1 MAMAIDGYECT
12 VCGDCK
18 PVCPTGSIV
27 LQGGLYVI
35 DADSC
40 NECADLGEPRCL
52 GVCPVDFCIQPLD
65 D

>member
-12 VCGDCK
+12 VCGDCE

-27 LQGGLYVI
+27 FRDDHYAI
-35 DADSC
+35 EADSC
-40 NECADLGEPRCL
+40 NECTDVGEPRCL
-52 GVCPVDFCIQPLD
+52 GVCPVDLCIQPLD